1 MEDGLND
8 QGVRGFIDWQPDS
21 KSRQLVERILTLV
34 NYYTENGYP
43 APTVR
48 DVFYDLL
55 GQYGYV
61 KSESFKR
68 SVYRFLR
75 LMRRTRSEMWGIGFE
90 QINDDSFDTLDTR
103 THIDPSDFWRDVS
116 RQARTYHKDLAT
128 NQPTRVVVF
137 TEGAGA
143 VRQFYEVAKDYT
155 VPVYSPGGWDS
166 INLKY
171 ETARDALEEYEAA
184 GRQTVILHAGDFD
197 PDGVDLFRVFGEDVH
212 AFVEGLDS
220 GVSAAEVIAF
230 KRVMLLPEQIDENK
244 KTPIDPSKIKKR
256 DHRGRRWA
264 YSFKAELQALTL
276 SERLVV
282 MRQAIEREVDGAQ
295 LEEDRRANEEE
306 CTQVQKDS
314 ARLAEE

>member
-1 MEDGLND
+1 LTE
-8 QGVRGFIDWQPDS
+8 QGDRGFIDWKPDP
-21 KSRQLVERILTLV
+21 KSEQLVERILTLV

-48 DVFYDLL
+48 YVFYDLL
-55 GQYGYV
+55 GQYGYA
-61 KSESFKR
+61 KSDSFKR

-75 LMRRTRSEMWGIGFE
+75 LMRRTRSEKWGIRFD
-90 QINDDSFDTLDTR
+90 QINDDSFDTLSTR
-103 THIDPSDFWRDVS
+103 THIDPADFWRDVS
-116 RQARTYHKDLAT
+116 KRARTYHKDLTT
-128 NQPTRVVVF
+128 NQPSRVVVF

-155 VPVYSPGGWDS
+155 IPVYSPGGWDS

-171 ETARDALEEYEAA
+171 ETARDALEEYEAT

-212 AFVEGLDS
+212 AFVENLDS
-220 GVSAAEVIAF
+220 GVSGAAVIAF
-230 KRVMLLPEQIDENK
+230 KRVMLLPEQIAENK
-244 KTPIDPSKIKKR
+244 KTAIDPSTIKTK
-256 DHRGRRWA
+256 DHRGQRWA

-282 MRQAIEREVDGAQ
+282 MREAIEREVSRAQ
-295 LEEDRRANEEE
+295 PEEDRRAHEEE
-306 CTQVQKDS
+306 YRRVQEDA
-314 ARLAEE
+314 ARLAEEE

>member
-1 MEDGLND
+1 MAE
-8 QGVRGFIDWQPDS
+8 QGDRGYIDWKPDRTS
-21 KSRQLVERILTLV
+21 EQLVERILTLV

-55 GQYGYV
+55 GQYGYA
-61 KSESFKR
+61 KSDSFKR

-75 LMRRTRSEMWGIGFE
+75 LMRRTRSEEWGIKFD

-103 THIDPSDFWRDVS
+103 THIDPADFWRDVS
-116 RQARTYHKDLAT
+116 TRARTYHKDLAA
-128 NQPTRVVVF
+128 NQPSRVVVF

-155 VPVYSPGGWDS
+155 IPVYSPGGWDS

-171 ETARDALEEYEAA
+171 ETARDALGEFEAT

-197 PDGVDLFRVFGEDVH
+197 PDGVDLFRVFAEDVH
-212 AFVEGLDS
+212 AFVEDLDS
-220 GVSAAEVIAF
+220 GVSAEGVIAF

-244 KTPIDPSKIKKR
+244 KTAIDPSKIKKR
-256 DHRGRRWA
+256 DHRGQRWV

-276 SERLVV
+276 SERLAV
-282 MRQAIEREVDGAQ
+282 MREAIEREVNRAQ

-306 CTQVQKDS
+306 YKQVQEDS
-314 ARLAEE
+314 ARLAKEE

>member
-1 MEDGLND
+1 
-8 QGVRGFIDWQPDS
+8 
-21 KSRQLVERILTLV
+21 
-34 NYYTENGYP
+34 
-43 APTVR
+43 
-48 DVFYDLL
+48 
-55 GQYGYV
+55 
-61 KSESFKR
+61 
-68 SVYRFLR
+68 
-75 LMRRTRSEMWGIGFE
+75 MRRTRSEKWGIRFD

-103 THIDPSDFWRDVS
+103 THTNPADFWRDVNA
-116 RQARTYHKDLAT
+116 RARTYHKDLAN
-128 NQPTRVVVF
+128 NQPKRVVIF

-155 VPVYSPGGWDS
+155 IPVYSPGGWDS

-171 ETARDALEEYEAA
+171 ETARDALNEYEAS

-212 AFVEGLDS
+212 AFAEDLGAGDVG
-220 GVSAAEVIAF
+220 APEVIAF
-230 KRVMLLPEQIDENK
+230 KRVMLLPEQISENK

-276 SERLVV
+276 SERLAV
-282 MRQAIEREVDGAQ
+282 MREAIEREVDRAQ

-306 CTQVQKDS
+306 YRQVQEDS
-314 ARLAEE
+314 ARLAEEG

>member
-1 MEDGLND
+1 MAE
-8 QGVRGFIDWQPDS
+8 QGDRGFIDWKPDRAS
-21 KSRQLVERILTLV
+21 EQLVERILTLV

-55 GQYGYV
+55 GQYGYA
-61 KSESFKR
+61 KSDSFKR

-75 LMRRTRSEMWGIGFE
+75 LMRRTRSEEWGIKFD
-90 QINDDSFDTLDTR
+90 QINDDSFDALDTR
-103 THIDPSDFWRDVS
+103 THIDPADFWRDVS
-116 RQARTYHKDLAT
+116 TQARTYHKDLAT
-128 NQPTRVVVF
+128 NQPSRVVVF

-155 VPVYSPGGWDS
+155 IPVYSPGGWDS

-171 ETARDALEEYEAA
+171 ETARDALGEFEAT

-212 AFVEGLDS
+212 AFVENLDS
-220 GVSAAEVIAF
+220 GVSAEGVIAF

-244 KTPIDPSKIKKR
+244 KTTIDPSKIKKR
-256 DHRGRRWA
+256 DHRGQRWE

-276 SERLVV
+276 SERLAV
-282 MRQAIEREVDGAQ
+282 MREAIEREVNRAQ

-306 CTQVQKDS
+306 YKQVQEDS
-314 ARLAEE
+314 ARLAEEE

>member
-1 MEDGLND
+1 VLND
-8 QGVRGFIDWQPDS
+8 QGDRGLIDWTPDP
-21 KSRQLVERILTLV
+21 KSEQLVERILTLV
-34 NYYTENGYP
+34 NYYTDNEYP

-55 GQYGYV
+55 GQYGYA
-61 KSESFKR
+61 KSEAFKR

-75 LMRRTRSEMWGIGFE
+75 LMRRTRSQKWGIGFD

-103 THIDPSDFWRDVS
+103 TYINPADFWRDVNV
-116 RQARTYHKDLAT
+116 RARAYHKDLT
-128 NQPTRVVVF
+128 NNQPKRVVIF

-155 VPVYSPGGWDS
+155 IPVYSPGGWDS

-171 ETARDALEEYEAA
+171 EAARDALSEYEASR
-184 GRQTVILHAGDFD
+184 RQTVILHAGDFD

-220 GVSAAEVIAF
+220 GVGAAEVIAF
-230 KRVMLLPEQIDENK
+230 KRVMLLPGQITENK

-264 YSFKAELQALTL
+264 YSYKAELQALTL

-282 MRQAIEREVDGAQ
+282 MRAAIEREVDLGQ
-295 LEEDRRANEEE
+295 LGEDRRANEEE
-306 CTQVQKDS
+306 YKQVQEDS
-314 ARLAEE
+314 ARLAEEE